1 MDWDNYSNEP
11 SYFKIPVVSTPSPSL
26 AGSIESLDQLFTPTS
41 VIMTVKRCTK
51 CHKYIS
57 GAPSPELAHVGTFGI
72 DCKSDHHPNPCTY
85 VSKEN
90 VACGFFSR
98 NDSINN
104 DSQPEPSAQLIQD
117 NQQLLL
123 SLNRV
128 DTLMRMFP
136 VSLMTMDRLKSYE
149 SELEKIREKY
159 MEFSENVILFA
170 MNHPASP
177 IFVSTHSG
185 TIMNIEYWQQK
196 EAQFGAKINDH
207 QLEIRNCATGL
218 VSSRNM
224 SEFERKEIEIKER
237 ELKLKEEQLKL
248 MRQSQT
254 KSEQAEKDKA
264 NALALSKYEEINLLS
279 TELDEFLDEEKDWTK
294 ASRSEVMTAMK
305 TLDKWSSKFNEL
317 NKAHRD
323 FVVSTSIHT
332 LPNEAETVDEII
344 NETTRKYKV
353 VTAAIKLQDTQRE
366 LYSLAGSSKDS
377 VRLPKFGGT
386 SSENFSIFK
395 SKLLLAFEKNMVP
408 VSDKIEKLRSCL
420 SGPALALVP
429 EKSTDFTKAM
439 ETLGDAFGNPERV
452 LSVRIGEL
460 KKLGSVRLKLLTG
473 SAILHPL
480 CLSA

>member
-1 MDWDNYSNEP
+1 MH
-11 SYFKIPVVSTPSPSL
+11 
-26 AGSIESLDQLFTPTS
+26 DQLSIRF
-41 VIMTVKRCTK
+41 R
-51 CHKYIS
+51 
-57 GAPSPELAHVGTFGI
+57 ARA
-72 DCKSDHHPNPCTY
+72 DPC
-85 VSKEN
+85 
-90 VACGFFSR
+90 
-98 NDSINN
+98 
-104 DSQPEPSAQLIQD
+104 
-117 NQQLLL
+117 
-123 SLNRV
+123 
-128 DTLMRMFP
+128 
-136 VSLMTMDRLKSYE
+136 
-149 SELEKIREKY
+149 
-159 MEFSENVILFA
+159 
-170 MNHPASP
+170 
-177 IFVSTHSG
+177 
-185 TIMNIEYWQQK
+185 
-196 EAQFGAKINDH
+196 

-386 SSENFSIFK
+386 SSEDFSIFK